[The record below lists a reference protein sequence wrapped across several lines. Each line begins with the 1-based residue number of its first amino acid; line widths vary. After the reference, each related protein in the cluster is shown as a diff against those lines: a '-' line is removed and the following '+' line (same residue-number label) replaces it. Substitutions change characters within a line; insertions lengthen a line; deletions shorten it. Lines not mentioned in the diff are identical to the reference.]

1 MRMLLPGALASLLLT
16 VVFPVLAQRPEQAGR
31 RESSESVS
39 VSIRDS
45 TGMDRRDTTVGRPVV
60 TRHQI
65 TVEGKTID
73 YTATTGYM
81 LMRDE
86 TGEKPL
92 AKIFYVAYT
101 ADNGGGRS
109 KRPVTFVFNGGPG
122 SASIWL
128 HMGSF
133 SPVRVKFADDKGNA
147 PAPPY
152 EYEDNPYT
160 WLGFTDLVFI
170 DPVST
175 GYSRPIKGV
184 QASDFHGYNEDL
196 ASVGDFI
203 RLYITQNQRWGS
215 PKFIAGESYG
225 TTRAAGLS
233 GYLLRR
239 YGMNLNGITL
249 ISSVLNFQLID
260 FSHGNEMP
268 YVFFLP
274 TYATTA
280 RYHHKL
286 SPELENLSPAELT
299 HRAEV
304 FAGGTYATYLMEGD
318 NASAEETNRIVD
330 SLHYFTGL
338 SATYIRQSRERI
350 NAFRFFKEVLRDEG
364 KTVGR
369 YDSRFT
375 GEDID
380 DAGERSTFDAS
391 DNNLTGLFVATFN
404 NYVRKDLGFKNDL
417 PYESTTNV
425 GPWDYKPAENEYLD
439 VSETLRAAM
448 TQNPHLHVDVVCGYY
463 DLATPVYNAEYMVSH
478 MGLRPDVRGNIILT
492 YYEAGHMVYVSK
504 DTDAKLLQDEKKF
517 YESALK

>member
-1 MRMLLPGALASLLLT
+1 MRKPLLLAMT
-16 VVFPVLAQRPEQAGR
+16 VIGTILLSPAIAQRPDRSENLSVTVHDSAGA
-31 RESSESVS
+31 EH
-39 VSIRDS
+39 
-45 TGMDRRDTTVGRPVV
+45 RDTAVGKPIV

-65 TVEGKTID
+65 TVDGKLIE

-81 LMRDE
+81 LMHDDL
-86 TGEKPL
+86 GEKAT

-101 ADNGGGRS
+101 ADNAGS
-109 KRPVTFVFNGGPG
+109 KAKRPLTFVFNGGPG

-175 GYSRPIKGV
+175 GYSRPAKGV

-203 RLYITQNQRWGS
+203 RLYVTQGQRWGS

-233 GYLLRR
+233 GYLQSR
-239 YGMNLNGITL
+239 YGIYLNGITL

-268 YVFFLP
+268 FVFFLP

-280 RYHHKL
+280 GYHHKL
-286 SPELENLSPAELT
+286 TADLESLTPAELT
-299 HRAEV
+299 RRAEV
-304 FAGGTYATYLMEGD
+304 FAGGTYATFLMEGD
-318 NASAEETNRIVD
+318 NAPAELTARVVD

-338 SATYIRQSRERI
+338 STTYIQQSKERI

-391 DNNLTGLFVATFN
+391 DVNLTGLFVAAFN
-404 NYVRKDLGFKNDL
+404 NYVRKDLGYKNDI
-417 PYESTTNV
+417 PYESTANV
-425 GPWDYKPAENEYLD
+425 RPWDYKPAENEYLD
-439 VSETLRAAM
+439 VSETLRSAM
-448 TQNPHLHVDVVCGYY
+448 TQNPHLHVNVVCGYY

-478 MGLRPDVRGNIILT
+478 MGLRPDVRGNIILS
-492 YYEAGHMVYVSK
+492 YYAAGHMVYVSK
-504 DTDAKLLQDEKKF
+504 DTDAKLLQDEKRF
-517 YESALK
+517 YESTLK

>member
-1 MRMLLPGALASLLLT
+1 MRSLLTGALTSLLLAAI
-16 VVFPVLAQRPEQAGR
+16 FPAMAQRPDRPER
-31 RESSESVS
+31 SESVS
-39 VSIRDS
+39 LTVHDS
-45 TGMDRRDTTVGRPVV
+45 TGVDRRDTSVGRPVI
-60 TRHQI
+60 THHQI
-65 TVEGKTID
+65 TVEGKAID

-81 LMRDE
+81 LMHDE

-92 AKIFYVAYT
+92 ARVFYVAYT
-101 ADNGGGRS
+101 ADNAGGRA

-133 SPVRVKFADDKGNA
+133 SPVRVRFADDKGNA

-175 GYSRPIKGV
+175 GYSRPVKGV

-196 ASVGDFI
+196 ESVGDFI
-203 RLYITQNQRWGS
+203 RLYVTQNQRWGS

-233 GYLLRR
+233 GYLLSR
-239 YGMNLNGITL
+239 YGMNLNGVTL

-286 SPELENLSPAELT
+286 SPELESLSPDELT
-299 HRAEV
+299 RKAEV
-304 FAGGTYATYLMEGD
+304 FAGGAYASYLMEGD
-318 NASAEETNRIVD
+318 NASAELTSRIVD
-330 SLHYFTGL
+330 SLHYYTGL
-338 SATYIRQSRERI
+338 PATYIRQSRQRI

-380 DAGERSTFDAS
+380 DAGERSTYDAS

-404 NYVRKDLGFKNDL
+404 TYVRKDLGFKSDL
-417 PYESTTNV
+417 PYESTANV
-425 GPWDYKPAENEYLD
+425 RPWDYKPAENEYLD
-439 VSETLRAAM
+439 VSETLRSAM
-448 TQNPHLHVDVVCGYY
+448 TQNPHLHVNVVCGYY

-478 MGLRPDVRGNIILT
+478 MGLRPDVRGNIILS

-504 DTDAKLLQDEKKF
+504 DTDAKLLQDEKRF